1 MRKLNYREWKL
12 SAVWKIMKLNSR
24 YYHIWFVNIAG
35 VVGWLLRNRWVENFT
50 LENDSISMGFGYT
63 SYLLSIL
70 CPFQRQFKDSPQ
82 QSISPNGQREKITL
96 TALKTNTWLVYIKAT
111 QIKCLKLNDNSGQI
125 KLEGWLYTVCIF
137 FVLFLLV
144 HTIFLAILIGKGGG
158 RILLSSWKLS
168 HHFVYLLC

>member
-24 YYHIWFVNIAG
+24 YYHIWFVNITG
-35 VVGWLLRNRWVENFT
+35 IVSWLRRNWWVENFT

-82 QSISPNGQREKITL
+82 QSISLNGQREKITL

-111 QIKCLKLNDNSGQI
+111 QIKCLELNDNSNC
-125 KLEGWLYTVCIF
+125 V
-137 FVLFLLV
+137 VL
-144 HTIFLAILIGKGGG
+144 HSAILNIHVYEMISNVRTVVK
-158 RILLSSWKLS
+158 SSWRADCILFVFFS
-168 HHFVYLLC
+168 HYLF